1 MCERA
6 SKTVSE
12 KECIQCV
19 GELLHWQGQR
29 KQALLASVSVAG
41 ASASLKAPPCS
52 PCLPTLVLPVLPAY
66 CQPPEVRQEL
76 VSKMASAEL
85 SVEFT
90 LRLLGLE
97 GCADTVVGDAM
108 IR

>member
-1 MCERA
+1 M
-6 SKTVSE
+6 
-12 KECIQCV
+12 KEAQPP
-19 GELLHWQGQR
+19 GAE
-29 KQALLASVSVAG
+29 AG
-41 ASASLKAPPCS
+41 LVRVVP
-52 PCLPTLVLPVLPAY
+52 VLPVS